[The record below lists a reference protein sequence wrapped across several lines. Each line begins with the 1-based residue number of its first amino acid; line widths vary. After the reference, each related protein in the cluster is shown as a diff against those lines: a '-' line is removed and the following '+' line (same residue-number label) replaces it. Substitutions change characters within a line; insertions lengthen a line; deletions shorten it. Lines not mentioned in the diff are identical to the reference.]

1 MIGNRMAIT
10 AKAPRQEMMEF
21 IGQHIDTH
29 TKLELLLFW
38 GKHPNTKFTLR
49 TLRHA
54 LNENKVGVVERNL
67 EDLAQSGVVNKHI
80 HPRGG
85 VFFGLAAVRE
95 IQGLVLELSKCS
107 RHELNYCW
115 NRADMGAWRPLENS

>member
-10 AKAPRQEMMEF
+10 AKAPGEEMMEF
-21 IGQHIDTH
+21 IGQHVDNS
-29 TKLELLLFW
+29 TKLELLLYW
-38 GKHPNTKFTLR
+38 SKHPNTKFTLR

-54 LNENKVGVVERNL
+54 LNENKIGVVERNL
-67 EDLAQSGVVNKHI
+67 EDLARSGVVNKHV

-95 IQGLVLELSKCS
+95 IQRLVLELSKCS
-107 RHELNYCW
+107 RHELNYCSHHAEI
-115 NRADMGAWRPLENS
+115 RGWRLLENS